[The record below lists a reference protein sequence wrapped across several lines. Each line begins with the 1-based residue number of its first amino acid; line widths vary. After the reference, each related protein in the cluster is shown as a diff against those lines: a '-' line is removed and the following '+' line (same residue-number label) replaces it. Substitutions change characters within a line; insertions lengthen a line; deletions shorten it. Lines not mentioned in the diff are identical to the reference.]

1 VGDADGSHDRVQGVP
16 APVAHHHPALP
27 GVEPD
32 VALECVRRRAHNDP
46 TFPRPFR
53 PAGTKQLLFWL
64 ADVEAFLAGGHP
76 DEAD

>member
-1 VGDADGSHDRVQGVP
+1 MTRLLIPPRASAPTVTVKEVAELLRVQP
-16 APVAHHHPALP
+16 HA
-27 GVEPD
+27 
-32 VALECVRRRAHNDP
+32 VRRRAHNDP

-64 ADVEAFLAGGHP
+64 ADVEAFLAGGRP